1 MRMPYRVVL
10 SILLAAAPGVTAGAM
25 AADAPSPA
33 PAPSFRL
40 AQETSPLVWCYDAAR
55 SLVSRKRA
63 WECTGK
69 VVDDEEARRIRA
81 ARARIIQHKLEPGAP
96 LFPGKRL
103 SASGTGFFVSA
114 TGHALT
120 NHHVVA
126 QCGAVSMTPAGG
138 KPIAAAV
145 IATDRLHDLALLHAP
160 VAPKAV
166 AAFREPLRLVAEEP
180 VMVVGYPLLQLVA
193 IRPIFVNG
201 HVYGDGHT
209 TLSNRFP
216 LRIDIRHGNSGS
228 PVLDGS
234 GRVIGI
240 VSAKADTP
248 KIYATTGRVV
258 RDLGVAIGE
267 AAILDLMRNNG
278 VAPTTAD
285 AGPALDE
292 KALFAHGSTLVAQIG
307 CWR

>member
-1 MRMPYRVVL
+1 MRLRYRRLVPL
-10 SILLAAAPGVTAGAM
+10 LLAAAPGVIAAGAL
-25 AADAPSPA
+25 AAGAPP
-33 PAPSFRL
+33 PAPSWQV
-40 AQETSPLVWCYDAAR
+40 AQEASSLVWCYDAAR

-69 VVDDEEARRIRA
+69 VVDDDEARRIQSS
-81 ARARIIQHKLEPGAP
+81 RARIIQRKLQPGAP

-103 SASGTGFFVSA
+103 AGTGTGFFVSA
-114 TGHALT
+114 KGHALT
-120 NHHVVA
+120 NDHVA
-126 QCGAVSMTPAGG
+126 GQCAAVSVTPAGG
-138 KPIAAAV
+138 APIAASV
-145 IATDRLHDLALLHAP
+145 IATDRPHDLALLQAP
-160 VAPKAV
+160 VAPQEV
-166 AAFREPLRLVAEEP
+166 AAFRAPLRLQPAEP

-193 IRPIFVNG
+193 IRPVFVTGQVFGEG
-201 HVYGDGHT
+201 HA
-209 TLSNRFP
+209 TLSDRFP

-228 PVLDGS
+228 PVMDGS

-240 VSAKADTP
+240 ISAKADTP
-248 KIYATTGRVV
+248 KIYAATGRVV

-278 VAPTTAD
+278 VAPTTAN

-292 KALFAHGSTLVAQIG
+292 KALFAHGTTLVAQIG